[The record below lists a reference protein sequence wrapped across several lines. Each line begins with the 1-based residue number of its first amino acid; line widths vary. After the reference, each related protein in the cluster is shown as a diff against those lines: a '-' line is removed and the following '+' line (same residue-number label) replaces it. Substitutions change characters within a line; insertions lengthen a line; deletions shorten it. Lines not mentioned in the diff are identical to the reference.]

1 MVLLS
6 IVVHSSYI
14 HSDLPFDVDEPLL
27 HLAEPVLH
35 LYHVP
40 GRLLCVRVGLEL
52 HGFLLD
58 LPVNPDDLLVGAL
71 LPDSARVRD
80 VLLPRGPARR
90 GLAVRDQDHAY

>member
-35 LYHVP
+35 LYHVS